1 MTTQV
6 LDTNILV
13 RFLLKDHKTLSPQA
27 SALFKEAEKGKI
39 NFYADEI
46 MVAEVIW
53 LLDSFYKYS
62 REEIINQLKEVICQ
76 PWIVN
81 PRKELILAT
90 VELFGATNLSY
101 IDCWLYAISQ
111 NLNFPLATFDR
122 KLKKLKPSR

>member
-1 MTTQV
+1 MITQV

-13 RFLLKDHKTLSPQA
+13 RFLVKDHKTFSPQA
-27 SALFKEAEKGKI
+27 NVLFKEAEKRKI
-39 NFYADEI
+39 NLYADEI

-76 PWIVN
+76 PWIIN

-90 VELFGATNLSY
+90 VELFRTTNLSY
-101 IDCWLYAISQ
+101 VDCW
-111 NLNFPLATFDR
+111 LATFDQ
-122 KLKKLKPSR
+122 KLKKLKRPH